1 MWRGIGGREFGFG
14 LRDGGVGLVRVRN
27 HSHPTVS
34 WVERVLFWAGLAWLV
49 VGVWSVWGLAWVVS
63 LRFFLPLSFCRSS
76 YTFALG
82 FDTPREDFQAA
93 RRVQPLAMPNNKS
106 LQP

>member
-34 WVERVLFWAGLAWLV
+34 WVERVLFWAGLAWLG
-49 VGVWSVWGLAWVVS
+49 VGVWSVWGNGLGGYASFFS
-63 LRFFLPLSFCRSS
+63 LVFLPLELNVRS
-76 YTFALG
+76 
-82 FDTPREDFQAA
+82 
-93 RRVQPLAMPNNKS
+93 
-106 LQP
+106 